1 MSTDGL
7 LHESKTVCPH
17 CWHRFY
23 PDEALFI
30 SKHPELFGDPVA
42 GETENRRFAPH
53 EISKGSGGEPLDPK
67 GWKMTERAC
76 PQCHLQVPL
85 PVLTRRPYF
94 ISVVGAPRSGKTYFL
109 TSMVHGLR
117 KDLVRFLGLTLND
130 SDSHEVKAFLEYEKE
145 LFFPSDPNS
154 LTFLHKT
161 QETGSLY
168 NKVILDGVEVQLP
181 KPFIFTLRP
190 MESHPLAAKLKV
202 AAQRNLVLYD
212 NAGESFEF
220 LKEKAGHIRVTQH
233 LSECDAVLFNFD
245 PLQCPDARTR
255 LASVSHDPQ
264 VSQMSATYRQE
275 TILSEVVNRIK
286 RHRAL
291 SDGEFAPSVLAVC
304 VQKYDVWKSLVPH
317 GTTINDDGGGK
328 SVVDHSSIEYDQRRG
343 IGGLD
348 IEEINTISLLIRS
361 FIQDLCPEFVALA
374 EASFRTVR
382 YFPVSALGT
391 SPELEDGQ
399 TTVDAGANLL
409 KVRPANLQP
418 FRVTHPMLWLL
429 HKWGLILRTTRSKD
443 RASSLPQGEIQKATP
458 YQLTVLSPVSRR
470 VLILDFEY
478 AESVIIDPY
487 VGKPVWI
494 PKAQG
499 IGCAT
504 GPNEAQPAKPA
515 SPAPTPP
522 ARKALSLDPPPPP
535 PPRRGWFRK

>member
-1 MSTDGL
+1 
-7 LHESKTVCPH
+7 V
-17 CWHRFY
+17 
-23 PDEALFI
+23 
-30 SKHPELFGDPVA
+30 ELV
-42 GETENRRFAPH
+42 N
-53 EISKGSGGEPLDPK
+53 
-67 GWKMTERAC
+67 
-76 PQCHLQVPL
+76 
-85 PVLTRRPYF
+85 
-94 ISVVGAPRSGKTYFL
+94 
-109 TSMVHGLR
+109 
-117 KDLVRFLGLTLND
+117 
-130 SDSHEVKAFLEYEKE
+130 KA
-145 LFFPSDPNS
+145 
-154 LTFLHKT
+154 
-161 QETGSLY
+161 
-168 NKVILDGVEVQLP
+168 
-181 KPFIFTLRP
+181 
-190 MESHPLAAKLKV
+190 
-202 AAQRNLVLYD
+202 
-212 NAGESFEF
+212 
-220 LKEKAGHIRVTQH
+220 
-233 LSECDAVLFNFD
+233 
-245 PLQCPDARTR
+245 
-255 LASVSHDPQ
+255 
-264 VSQMSATYRQE
+264 
-275 TILSEVVNRIK
+275 
-286 RHRAL
+286 
-291 SDGEFAPSVLAVC
+291 

-499 IGCAT
+499 IACAT